1 MGHTYTRDELL
12 LMTKKQ
18 IVVVCGYKN
27 IKSLCDDVKNVG
39 KAPSRKQL
47 IRDLL

>member
-1 MGHTYTRDELL
+1 MEHTYTRAELL

-18 IVVVCGYKN
+18 LVNLAGYKN
-27 IKSLCDDVKNVG
+27 IKALCNDIKNVG

-47 IRDLL
+47 VRDLL